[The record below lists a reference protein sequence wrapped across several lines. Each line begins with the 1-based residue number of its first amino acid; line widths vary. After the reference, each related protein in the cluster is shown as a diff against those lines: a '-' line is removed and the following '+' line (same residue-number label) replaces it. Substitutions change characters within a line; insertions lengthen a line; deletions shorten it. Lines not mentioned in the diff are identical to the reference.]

1 VQRGESTITHP
12 MERDPIDQLRAVKD
26 YVDKQKAEPACA
38 ALSELVRREIQ
49 NLMQRIRQAVKTPAE
64 AAGFTGP
71 GILRKTSGFQRLGGF
86 QPSTISLGGK
96 TELPIIE
103 EANRLAVAGAD
114 IILAG
119 VRAKYE
125 AIVIAAIQAADK
137 AATTE
142 ADDNRDAE
150 YDEQSDE
157 GDGDDQ
163 RRMAS
168 A

>member
-1 VQRGESTITHP
+1 

-26 YVDKQKAEPACA
+26 YADQHKAEPACA

-49 NLMQRIRQAVKTPAE
+49 NLLQRIRVAVKPPAE

-71 GILRKTSGFQRLGGF
+71 EILRKTSGFQRLAGF
-86 QPSTISLGGK
+86 QLSTISLGGK

-114 IILAG
+114 TILAE

-125 AIVIAAIQAADK
+125 ATVIAAIQAAEK

-142 ADDNRDAE
+142 ADDIRDAE

-157 GDGDDQ
+157 GDDDQ